1 MDWELQSG
9 GAVKILCSEQNEAA
23 KIAAHNLADDIGK
36 VFSGKIAV
44 TLSFSGEAHGRA
56 GETAEDDACRN
67 GSGTVIV
74 IRQAELGHREAYSHS
89 VKDGVLYIEGQDRR
103 GIIYGIYELSRWLG
117 VSPWYYFADV
127 PVKRRDKAVLPDGYF
142 YSDYPSVEYRGIF
155 INDEEELDKWVRL
168 HLGEETIGVK
178 AYEKIFELLLR
189 LGANYIW
196 PAMHVN

>member
-9 GAVKILCSEQNEAA
+9 GAVKIFCGEQNEAV
-23 KIAAHNLADDIGK
+23 KIAACNLAGDIGK
-36 VFSGKIAV
+36 VFSGKV
-44 TLSFSGEAHGRA
+44 TVELCFSGEA
-56 GETAEDDACRN
+56 DAA
-67 GSGTVIV
+67 IV

-142 YSDYPSVEYRGIF
+142 YSDYPSVEYLSLIH
-155 INDEEELDKWVRL
+155 I
-168 HLGEETIGVK
+168 
-178 AYEKIFELLLR
+178 
-189 LGANYIW
+189 
-196 PAMHVN
+196 